1 MNWGRG
7 LAPRRL
13 TACCAALILGLLA
26 IGSPSQA
33 DDSKVRDFI
42 PRGTAVHGIGTP
54 SNAPTIVPGLYHDT
68 IGPVGDPSG
77 VKYYLVEHTP
87 KAVMYFSATAR
98 PPKYDDKDG
107 DDGLTVSVRTQNW
120 DECASWAH
128 LRDANYGLR
137 GLSVS
142 DVSIG
147 LPDDGEVDPC
157 AGQGQ
162 VVLEVRR
169 GDSSTETPD
178 ATKPLDFEL
187 QIVEEP
193 QAAHTESLPPP
204 DETSI
209 VNDEGVAP
217 RPTKPVTGGPG
228 FADAATLEPGT
239 ARDSIRPGEVHF
251 YRIRVGWG
259 QQLSTSV
266 RLQPDSALQDE
277 IDEDDGLE
285 TTLRSYNPV
294 RAEIEDSDPQTY
306 VPDEP
311 RPFHSKLPEVRF
323 RNRES
328 ENNWPVSMA
337 GYYYLSLELARDD
350 GDFAVPVEVS
360 VAVTGKQ
367 SGRPDYVGLATPS
380 PPQSSDESGTKLAGL
395 DRPIS
400 IGIASVGGVLVLIG
414 VVLGALFLRRTA

>member
-1 MNWGRG
+1 MIWGT
-7 LAPRRL
+7 RRL
-13 TACCAALILGLLA
+13 TACCAALVLGLLA
-26 IGSPSQA
+26 IGSPSLA
-33 DDSKVRDFI
+33 DDAKVRDFA
-42 PRGTAVHGIGTP
+42 PRGSAVKGIGTP
-54 SNAPTIVPGLYHDT
+54 SNAPSIAPGLYHDT

-77 VKYYLVEHTP
+77 VKYYLVKHTP
-87 KAVMYFSATAR
+87 KAVMYFAATSR

-120 DECASWAH
+120 DECASWTH

-147 LPDDGEVDPC
+147 LPEDGEVDPC
-157 AGQGQ
+157 ADQGQ

-169 GDSSTETPD
+169 GDADTDTPNATE
-178 ATKPLDFEL
+178 PLDFEL

-193 QAAHTESLPPP
+193 QVAHAEALPPP

-209 VNDEGVAP
+209 VNDQGVAP
-217 RPTKPVTGGPG
+217 VSPTKPVTGGVG

-239 ARDSIRPGEVHF
+239 TSRDSIRPGEVHF

-259 QQLSTSV
+259 QRLSTSV

-277 IDEDDGLE
+277 IDEDEGLQ

-294 RAEIEDSDPQTY
+294 RAEIEDSDPQSY

-311 RPFHSKLPEVRF
+311 RAFHSKLPEVRY

-328 ENNWPVSMA
+328 DNNWAMSMG

-350 GDFAVPVEVS
+350 GDFAVPVEISVS
-360 VAVTGKQ
+360 VTGTA
-367 SGRPDYVGLATPS
+367 SGRPEYVGLTTPS
-380 PPQSSDESGTKLAGL
+380 PRPPSSDESGTKLAGL

>member
-1 MNWGRG
+1 MNWGT
-7 LAPRRL
+7 RRL
-13 TACCAALILGLLA
+13 LACCAALILVLLA
-26 IGSPSQA
+26 IGSPSHADNA
-33 DDSKVRDFI
+33 DDSKLRDFV

-54 SNAPTIVPGLYHDT
+54 SGAPPIGPGLYHDE
-68 IGPVGDPSG
+68 IGPVGDPAG
-77 VKYYLVEHTP
+77 VKYYLVDHTP
-87 KAVMYFSATAR
+87 KSVTYFTATAR
-98 PPKYDDKDG
+98 PPKYGDEDG
-107 DDGLTVSVRTQNW
+107 DDGLTVGVRTQNW

-157 AGQGQ
+157 ADQSR

-169 GDSSTETPD
+169 GDSSKQTPN
-178 ATKPLDFEL
+178 ATKPLGFEL

-193 QAAHTESLPPP
+193 QAAHVESLPPP
-204 DETSI
+204 DETAI
-209 VNDEGVAP
+209 VNDDGVAP
-217 RPTKPVTGGPG
+217 QSPTEPVTGGVG

-239 ARDSIRPGEVHF
+239 SRDSIRPGEVRF
-251 YRIRVGWG
+251 YRIRADWG
-259 QQLSTSV
+259 RKLATSV
-266 RLQPDSALQDE
+266 RLQPDSALQDD

-294 RAEIEDSDPQTY
+294 RTEIEDSDPQTY
-306 VPDEP
+306 HATEP
-311 RPFHSKLPEVRF
+311 LAFHSRLPEVRY

-328 ENNWPVSMA
+328 DSNWQVSMA
-337 GYYYLSLELARDD
+337 GYYYLALELAHDD
-350 GDFAVPVEVS
+350 GGFSVPVEIS
-360 VAVTGKQ
+360 VAVTGKP
-367 SGRPDYVGLATPS
+367 SGRPDYVGLSTPS
-380 PPQSSDESGTKLAGL
+380 PVPRSSDTKLAGL